1 MLHRGKFYSEW
12 RVSFAYIGFFFV
24 HIFSVSLVLLSP
36 LFLTFVHSR
45 ICLTLFSLS
54 GAVASTV
61 YIFSATS
68 FLFNKNSQHT
78 RRYFVRF
85 FLLFFFQ
92 LLLTFS
98 FLAVQLLLEL
108 CCCCRCLSCYC
119 YYCYYLYFISI

>member
-85 FLLFFFQ
+85 FFFFFFCSFS
-92 LLLTFS
+92 LLGLY
-98 FLAVQLLLEL
+98 
-108 CCCCRCLSCYC
+108 CCCNSVSGVIIIIICIIL
-119 YYCYYLYFISI
+119 L